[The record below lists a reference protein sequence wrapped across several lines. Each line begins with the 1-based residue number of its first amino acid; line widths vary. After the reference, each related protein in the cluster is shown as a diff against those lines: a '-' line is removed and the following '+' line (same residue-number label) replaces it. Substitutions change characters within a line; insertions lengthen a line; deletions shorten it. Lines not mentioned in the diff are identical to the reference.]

1 MKSKN
6 FIVAGEILA
15 VLFLA
20 GCASKTSTF
29 EIPPPK
35 VELKANPTVKVSTVG
50 DAAMLGELA
59 AAIGAE
65 FRRNG
70 GKVVNTNPD
79 YWIVIY
85 GVQDQRV
92 DTPEDNK
99 HNIIYSKTVR
109 KDANGGEEFLVYRG
123 FTTSANAHFVSVV
136 LYDLKT
142 LTPLVNM
149 DFPFYSSSIT
159 DGANSTK
166 LRSDKNV
173 VSSFV
178 REMNR
183 IIFSK

>member
-1 MKSKN
+1 MKSKKI
-6 FIVAGEILA
+6 IVAGEILA

-20 GCASKTSTF
+20 GCASTTSTF

-35 VELKANPTVKVSTVG
+35 VELKANPTVKISTVG

-59 AAIGAE
+59 AAIGAD
-65 FRRNG
+65 FRSHG
-70 GKVVNTNPD
+70 GKVVGTNPD

-92 DTPEDNK
+92 DTAADNQY
-99 HNIIYSKTVR
+99 NIIYSKTVKQNAR
-109 KDANGGEEFLVYRG
+109 GGEEFLVYRG
-123 FTTSANAHFVSVV
+123 FTTAANAHFVSVV

-149 DFPFYSSSIT
+149 DFPFYSSSGT
-159 DGANSTK
+159 DGGKSTG
-166 LRSDKNV
+166 LRSDRNV
-173 VSSFV
+173 AAAFV